1 MSEPISGT
9 AAGVAG
15 WKIIGGLAGV
25 GGIGA
30 GLATYVVMTMT
41 KPKSDQEWHIAILT
55 TILGSICGGSALAS
69 YLGIQHWANDAI
81 GLMGLIGVAF
91 LCGLPSWLLVRGFFA
106 YMDKKKNA
114 DIMELATDAA
124 SLAKTVKDAL

>member
-9 AAGVAG
+9 AAGVIG
-15 WKIIGGLAGV
+15 WKALGGLAGV

-55 TILGSICGGSALAS
+55 TILGSLCGGSALAS
-69 YLGIQHWANDAI
+69 YLGIQHWANDVI
-81 GLMGLIGVAF
+81 GMMGLIGVAF
-91 LCGLPSWLLVRGFFA
+91 LCGLPSWLIVRAFFA
-106 YMDKKKNA
+106 YAETKKGAPITEIIA
-114 DIMELATDAA
+114 DGAVVVKQI
-124 SLAKTVKDAL
+124 KDAI